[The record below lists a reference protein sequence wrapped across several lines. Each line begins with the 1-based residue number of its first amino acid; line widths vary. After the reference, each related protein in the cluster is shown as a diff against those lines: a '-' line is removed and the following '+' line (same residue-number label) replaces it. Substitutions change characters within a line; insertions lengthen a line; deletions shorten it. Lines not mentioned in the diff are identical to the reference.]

1 MRNLLYTILLGLS
14 VHLTGCGD
22 YLDVVPKN
30 DIQTIETIF
39 EKREDAYHWLRS
51 FFIILTPDIADFLN
65 IAGFLGAD
73 EIVAGEYCRHNICIL
88 VLFFG

>member
-51 FFIILTPDIADFLN
+51 CYIMLTPHIAEFLN
-65 IAGFLGAD
+65 NFAVRLAFCDSMYYNEA
-73 EIVAGEYCRHNICIL
+73 
-88 VLFFG
+88 